1 VNTALI
7 GGWLP
12 LLIDVLAAV
21 ILVVAIGWRS
31 TRWRQLWVPAAAL
44 TGIGLA
50 GAAYWVVAF
59 EALADGALPVM
70 LWVWIA
76 LTGLAAFVAAAGWRR
91 AQWWRRS
98 ASLAAVPLCVLCAG
112 LALDASTGYL
122 PTVGAL
128 WNRAADASLPSQTD
142 EATVMDMRRHHQ
154 VPKRG
159 VMVSVTIPDD
169 ASGFRHRGEL
179 VYLPPAWF
187 AAEPAPEST
196 PPLPAVLMVGG
207 EFGHPADWA
216 TSGSAQATADDF
228 AATHEGNAPVLVFVD
243 TSGAFAND
251 TECVNGIRGNAAD
264 HLTKDV
270 VPYVVSHFGVSQ
282 EPEHWGMVGWSSG
295 GTCALL
301 TTVMHP
307 DLIRSFVDIDGLLGP
322 NAGSSEQTLAR
333 LFGGDAAAMAAFDP
347 ATVMSAHGPY
357 DDVAGW
363 FAVTGAG
370 RTSYRAAGS
379 MPAPT
384 VGDRDDLDPA
394 DTSSIADY
402 LCSLASS
409 TGIECAVVPRN
420 GGHDFGTA
428 ARVFSAALP
437 WLAGRLGTPTA
448 AAVTLPSAAAAP

>member
-12 LLIDVLAAV
+12 ILIEVLAAAL
-21 ILVVAIGWRS
+21 LVVAIGWRS
-31 TRWRQLWVPAAAL
+31 TRWRLLWVPAAAL
-44 TGIGLA
+44 AGVGLA
-50 GAAYWVVAF
+50 GAAYWIVDY

-76 LTGLAAFVAAAGWRR
+76 LTGLTVFVAVAGWRR
-91 AQWWRRS
+91 AQWWRRG
-98 ASLAAVPLCVLCAG
+98 ASLAAVPLCALCAG

-122 PTVGAL
+122 PTVGSL
-128 WNRAADASLPSQTD
+128 WNRAADVSLPTQAD
-142 EATVMDMRRHHQ
+142 EATVMGMRQHDQ

-169 ASGFRHRGEL
+169 ASGFRHRSEL

-187 AAEPAPEST
+187 ASESASEST

-207 EFGHPADWA
+207 EFGHPADWP
-216 TSGSAQATADDF
+216 TSGSAQATADGF
-228 AATHEGNAPVLVFVD
+228 AATHDGNAPVLVFVD

-264 HLTKDV
+264 HITKDV
-270 VPYVVSHFGVSQ
+270 VPYIVSHFGVSPD
-282 EPEHWGMVGWSSG
+282 PERWGMVGWSSG

-322 NAGSSEQTLAR
+322 NAGSTEQTRAR
-333 LFGGDAAAMAAFDP
+333 LFGGDATAMAAFDP

-357 DDVAGW
+357 DGVAGW
-363 FAVTGAG
+363 FAVAGAAT
-370 RTSYRAAGS
+370 TSYHAAGS
-379 MPAPT
+379 MPPPA
-384 VGDRDDLDPA
+384 GDPDDLDPA
-394 DTSSIADY
+394 DTPAIADY
-402 LCSLASS
+402 LCALASS
-409 TGIECAVVPRN
+409 TGIECAVVPQD

-428 ARVFSAALP
+428 AKVFSAALP
-437 WLAGRLGTPTA
+437 WLASRLGTPTA